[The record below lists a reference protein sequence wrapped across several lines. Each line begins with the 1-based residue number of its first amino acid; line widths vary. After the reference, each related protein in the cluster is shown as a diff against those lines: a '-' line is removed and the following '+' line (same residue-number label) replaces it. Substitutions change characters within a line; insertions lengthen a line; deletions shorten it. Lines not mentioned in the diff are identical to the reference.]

1 MTPEILGFW
10 VLAVT
15 LVGSGLMVVLSK
27 NLFHSVLWLALGL
40 VSTAGVF
47 LLLDAEFLASVQ
59 VLLYAGGVI
68 TVVVFAIVVTEKLVG
83 ERLSAVSRRMA
94 VGGLLSAGLLAVLI
108 KIIGKADVNVQMDEA
123 TADFTRWMGISLL
136 TQHAVAFELLAVL
149 LVAGMLAAT
158 YFARPEE

>member
-1 MTPEILGFW
+1 MTPDILGFW

-15 LVGSGLMVVLSK
+15 LVGSALMVVLTK

-83 ERLSAVSRRMA
+83 ERLSSVSRRMA
-94 VGGLLSAGLLAVLI
+94 IGAVLSGGLLTVLLKV
-108 KIIGKADVNVQMDEA
+108 IGKGEIEVPMPEA

-136 TQHAVAFELLAVL
+136 TEHLVAFELLAVL

>member
-1 MTPEILGFW
+1 MTPDIFGFW

-15 LVGSGLMVVLSK
+15 LVGSALMVVLTK

-83 ERLSAVSRRMA
+83 ERLSAVSRRMTIGS
-94 VGGLLSAGLLAVLI
+94 VLSAGLLFVLL
-108 KIIGKADVNVQMDEA
+108 KVIGKGEISMLMPEA
-123 TADFTRWMGISLL
+123 TADFTRWMGMSLL
-136 TQHAVAFELLAVL
+136 TQHVVAFELLAVL

-158 YFARPEE
+158 YFARPDE

>member
-1 MTPEILGFW
+1 MTPDILGFW

-47 LLLDAEFLASVQ
+47 LLLDAEYLAWVQ

-83 ERLSAVSRRMA
+83 ERLSSVSRRMA
-94 VGGLLSAGLLAVLI
+94 IGGVLCAGLLTVLL
-108 KIIGKADVNVQMDEA
+108 KVIGKGEINVQMPEA

-136 TQHAVAFELLAVL
+136 TQHLVAFELLAVL

-158 YFARPEE
+158 YFARREE

>member
-1 MTPEILGFW
+1 VTPDVLGFW
-10 VLAVT
+10 MLAAT
-15 LVGSGLMVVLSK
+15 LVGSALMVVLSK
-27 NLFHSVLWLALGL
+27 YLFHAVLWLALGL

-47 LLLDAEFLASVQ
+47 LLLDAEYLAWVQ

-68 TVVVFAIVVTEKLVG
+68 TVVVFAIVVTEKLIG
-83 ERLSAVSRRMA
+83 ERLSAVSRRIA
-94 VGGLLSAGLLAVLI
+94 VGAVLSAGLLTVLL
-108 KIIGKADVNVQMDEA
+108 KIIGKGEIDVQMPEA

-136 TQHAVAFELLAVL
+136 TQHLVAFELLAVL

>member
-1 MTPEILGFW
+1 MTPDILGFW

-15 LVGSGLMVVLSK
+15 LVGSALMVVLTK

-83 ERLSAVSRRMA
+83 ERLSSVSRRMVIGA
-94 VGGLLSAGLLAVLI
+94 ALSAGLLTVLL
-108 KIIGKADVNVQMDEA
+108 KVIGKAEIDRQMPEA

-136 TQHAVAFELLAVL
+136 TQHVVAFELLAIL

>member
-1 MTPEILGFW
+1 MTPDVLGFW
-10 VLAVT
+10 ILAVT
-15 LVGSGLMVVLSK
+15 LVLSALMVVLSK

-83 ERLSAVSRRMA
+83 ERLSSVSRRMA
-94 VGGLLSAGLLAVLI
+94 IGAMLSTGLLTLLLKA
-108 KIIGKADVNVQMDEA
+108 IGKGDINQPMPEA

-136 TQHAVAFELLAVL
+136 TQHVIAFELLAVL